1 MGKPQL
7 VDKNI
12 SMPLNKMGKD
22 ANDCSVL
29 DPKEKTHFLS
39 LLSQLAEEIN
49 SQRKELSR

>member
-29 DPKEKTHFLS
+29 DPKEKT
-39 LLSQLAEEIN
+39 LLIKIQILEIN
-49 SQRKELSR
+49 MLR